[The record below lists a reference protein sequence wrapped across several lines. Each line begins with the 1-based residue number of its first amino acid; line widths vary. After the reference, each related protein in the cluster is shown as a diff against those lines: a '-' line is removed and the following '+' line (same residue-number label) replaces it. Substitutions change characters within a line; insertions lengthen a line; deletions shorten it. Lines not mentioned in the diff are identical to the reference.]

1 MLNFIKSSLKYFIV
15 DILALISGLNKVN
28 MPGNTKAANFLS

>member
-15 DILALISGLNKVN
+15 GILALIPVVIVVKSWCFWK
-28 MPGNTKAANFLS
+28 PS